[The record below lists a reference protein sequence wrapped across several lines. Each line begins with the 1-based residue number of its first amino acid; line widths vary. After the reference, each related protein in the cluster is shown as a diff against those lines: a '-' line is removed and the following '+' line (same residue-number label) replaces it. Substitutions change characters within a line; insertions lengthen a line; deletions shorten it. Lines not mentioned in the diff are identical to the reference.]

1 MGVKPYS
8 TEQNEFM
15 AKFRMEDLAL
25 EEQKQKKRKEQ
36 KRGVHDNG
44 HATAT
49 AISSYDYATTAATK
63 STYDGCYFKTWV

>member
-1 MGVKPYS
+1 MGVNPYS

-36 KRGVHDNG
+36 KRGVHENG
-44 HATAT
+44 HAT

-63 STYDGCYFKTWV
+63 STYDGVISKLGSK